1 MVVLQAPSGINNSI
15 DAYPARKMNRT
26 GHKKYFWLEQYTTG
40 FRLKSVTPPPPP
52 SADRASMDCRP
63 LVLGLF
69 CKCCTTVL
77 QNCSAV
83 YCGLCDQLKLFSASN
98 RFFMHPVS
106 ALVWAEMF
114 QLHLCRVFR
123 TTCLIFKLNNKS
135 SVRYWWSSL
144 IDSPKVISSWVA
156 FRWDYKN
163 NHCDSATVIFLVLF
177 LSDLLRSLF
186 SPFITPPLSICVPS
200 ALLHIL
206 NSEWMQFT
214 F

>member
-1 MVVLQAPSGINNSI
+1 MLVPYERWLVLLI
-15 DAYPARKMNRT
+15 
-26 GHKKYFWLEQYTTG
+26 KKYSWLVKYTTG
-40 FRLKSVTPPPPP
+40 YHLRWVTPP
-52 SADRASMDCRP
+52 SADRASMDCR
-63 LVLGLF
+63 LQSCSVNVSGVGSTAGLQSCLPWKMRSAETF
-69 CKCCTTVL
+69 L
-77 QNCSAV
+77 QS
-83 YCGLCDQLKLFSASN
+83 KLFSASN

-186 SPFITPPLSICVPS
+186 SPFITPPLSICVPIPHS